1 MCGGPTARK
10 CCVPPGT
17 FSVPVPHFIV
27 QTILLL
33 GIIILNVLVITVTL
47 VDKELHNIPNVGISS
62 LALADLLLAIAW
74 FIIQVLVF

>member
-17 FSVPVPHFIV
+17 FSVPIPHFIV
-27 QTILLL
+27 QT
-33 GIIILNVLVITVTL
+33 IIILNVLVITVTL